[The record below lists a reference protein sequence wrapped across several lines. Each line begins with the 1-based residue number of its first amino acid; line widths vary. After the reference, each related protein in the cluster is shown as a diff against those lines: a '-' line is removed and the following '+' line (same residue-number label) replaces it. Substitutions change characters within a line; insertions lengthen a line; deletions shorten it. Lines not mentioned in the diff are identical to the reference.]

1 MQQKIL
7 ETLKKIETEKNVKI
21 LYACESGSRAW
32 GFSSVDSDYDVRFIY
47 THNKDYYLS
56 VFEDRRDVIELPING
71 LLDVNGWDLKKVLS
85 LVFKNNLALFEWINS
100 PVTYMD
106 EGVKDG
112 FSQLITKCFRVDR
125 AHYHYFSMASSFYR
139 DHIQDK
145 TNPNMKKLFYGLR
158 STFACL
164 WIDKFKSMPPV
175 NFNEML
181 IPDLC
186 SDDLTGE
193 IKSLMEE
200 KLLKGEKDA
209 TDGCILSRTFI
220 EGTLNYLAD
229 IKPSGR
235 DIDKTIVDES
245 FRELLNKFG
254 EVKHV

>member
-7 ETLKKIETEKNVKI
+7 ETLKNIEAEKDVKI

-47 THNKDYYLS
+47 AHSKDYYLS
-56 VFEDRRDVIELPING
+56 VFEDRRDVIELPIND

-100 PVTYMD
+100 PVIYMD
-106 EGVKDG
+106 ESVKST
-112 FSQLITKCFRVDR
+112 FSQLVTKCFRVDR
-125 AHYHYFSMASSFYR
+125 AHYHYFSMATSFHK
-139 DHIQDK
+139 DHVQDK
-145 TNPNMKKLFYGLR
+145 PSPNMKKLFYCLR

-164 WIDKFKSMPPV
+164 WINKFKSMPPV

-186 SDDLTGE
+186 SDNISGE
-193 IKSLMEE
+193 IKRLMEE
-200 KLLKGEKDA
+200 KLLKGEKDT
-209 TDGCILSRTFI
+209 TDDCNLSRTFI
-220 EGTLNYLAD
+220 EESLNYLAD
-229 IKPSGR
+229 IKPAGSN
-235 DIDKTIVDES
+235 IDKTIVDET

-254 EVKHV
+254 EF